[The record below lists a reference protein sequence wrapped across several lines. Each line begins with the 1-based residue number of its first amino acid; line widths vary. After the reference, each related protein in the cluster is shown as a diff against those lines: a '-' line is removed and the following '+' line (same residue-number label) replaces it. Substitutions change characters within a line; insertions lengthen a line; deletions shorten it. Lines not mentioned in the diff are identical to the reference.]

1 MEYRDYY
8 QILGIDRNA
17 SNKDIQK
24 AFRRLARQYHPDV
37 NPGDKYAEERFK
49 EISEAYEVLSDEK
62 KRKKYDQLGHSYRQW
77 EQMGGKPG
85 GFDWSRWTGG
95 QPGGYRV
102 EFTNADMSAGDLFSE
117 FFRNIFG
124 GGAGR
129 QQRSARQSIQ
139 GQNLEVIVQI
149 SLEDA
154 YQGVMRSVQAGRRQ
168 LNVKIPAGARSGT
181 RVRLRGQGEPGYAGG
196 RPGDLDVIVQVLDHP
211 LFRRDGDDLHLDLKV
226 PLYTAVLGGSIEVPT
241 LGGGGSLRIPA
252 GTQSGQVFRL
262 RGKGMPRLRQQ
273 DAFGD
278 LYAHVLVQVPTD
290 LTEKETALF
299 RQLASLRRS

>member
-8 QILGIDRNA
+8 QILGVDRNA

-85 GFDWSRWTGG
+85 GFDWSRWTSG

-139 GQNLEVIVQI
+139 GQNLEVTVQI

>member
-85 GFDWSRWTGG
+85 GFDWSRWTSG

-139 GQNLEVIVQI
+139 GQNLEVTVQI

>member
-85 GFDWSRWTGG
+85 GFDWSRWTSG

-139 GQNLEVIVQI
+139 GQNLEVTVQI

-226 PLYTAVLGGSIEVPT
+226 PLYTAVLGGSIEVPM